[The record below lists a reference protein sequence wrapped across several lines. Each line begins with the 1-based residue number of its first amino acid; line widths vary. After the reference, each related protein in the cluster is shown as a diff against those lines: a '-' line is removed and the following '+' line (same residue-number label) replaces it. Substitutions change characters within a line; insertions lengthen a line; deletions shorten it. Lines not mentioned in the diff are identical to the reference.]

1 MILEIVVPLIV
12 ILVFGLPHGAADGIL
27 VYQAMNAELIKF
39 FSFLLF
45 YISFGILVIICWYF
59 FPLISLGVFLIIS
72 SIHFGIMD
80 MEGFKNKSLRYLRV
94 MIHGSTIVLIIPF
107 SHPIKVK
114 NIFDL
119 LVGHDTSMIFIII
132 NIIFYFWLAGALI
145 IIIYSKSERFQVF
158 LEISIISSLGIFLP
172 PLWGFAVYFCGIH
185 SLRHF
190 QNLWSLF
197 KKKYTWNHAIS
208 STLVVSIISLLLVIS
223 VAWVAAYDNLTNS
236 LIRATFIGLAA
247 FTVPHVLLIDTFGVI
262 RRLYKSQK

>member
-27 VYQAMNAELIKF
+27 VYQTMNAELIKF

-132 NIIFYFWLAGALI
+132 NIIEYF
-145 IIIYSKSERFQVF
+145 
-158 LEISIISSLGIFLP
+158 GI
-172 PLWGFAVYFCGIH
+172 
-185 SLRHF
+185 
-190 QNLWSLF
+190 
-197 KKKYTWNHAIS
+197 
-208 STLVVSIISLLLVIS
+208 
-223 VAWVAAYDNLTNS
+223 
-236 LIRATFIGLAA
+236 
-247 FTVPHVLLIDTFGVI
+247 
-262 RRLYKSQK
+262 